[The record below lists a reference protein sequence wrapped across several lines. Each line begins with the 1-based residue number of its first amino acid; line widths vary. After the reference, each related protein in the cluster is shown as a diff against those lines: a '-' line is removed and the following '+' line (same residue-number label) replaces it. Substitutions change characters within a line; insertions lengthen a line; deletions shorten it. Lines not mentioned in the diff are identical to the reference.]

1 MKCKNETPF
10 WAKKSPEKWEQL
22 KFNTEFLK
30 KVLREEQELKCE
42 YCGKEDL
49 IIYEWCQ
56 KVNPNNVATIDHFY
70 PKSKYEDLKR
80 NGDNL
85 VVSCHGCNTKK
96 KDILWDFD
104 KLKFPIKENKID
116 LLKNIL

>member
-1 MKCKNETPF
+1 MGTIKIQYKIF
-10 WAKKSPEKWEQL
+10 KKIL
-22 KFNTEFLK
+22 K
-30 KVLREEQELKCE
+30 EEHELKCE

-56 KVNPNNVATIDHFY
+56 KFDFNNVATIDHFY
-70 PKSKYEDLKR
+70 PKSKYENLKR
-80 NGDNL
+80 NEDNL
-85 VVSCHGCNTKK
+85 VVSCHDCNTKK
-96 KDILWDFD
+96 KDMLWDLD

>member
-80 NGDNL
+80 NEDNL